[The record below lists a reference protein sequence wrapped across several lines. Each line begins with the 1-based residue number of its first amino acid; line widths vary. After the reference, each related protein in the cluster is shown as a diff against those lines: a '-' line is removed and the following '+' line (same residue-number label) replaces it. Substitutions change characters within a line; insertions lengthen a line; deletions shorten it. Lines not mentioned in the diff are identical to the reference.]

1 MKSVKKND
9 TKEPSVRKTS
19 DDTTYKTQVTEVY
32 NLISRV
38 FPPGK
43 IPPSRLPATK
53 FLFPS
58 QKIGYP
64 PPPFLPPKENKKK
77 TSFLAV
83 VIVPVPF

>member
-19 DDTTYKTQVTEVY
+19 DDTTYKTQVTGVY

-43 IPPSRLPATK
+43 IPPSRLPTTK

-64 PPPFLPPKENKKK
+64 PSPQKKTKKK
-77 TSFLAV
+77 LHF
-83 VIVPVPF
+83 